1 MIKKFIGIVFL
12 GLLLSCSEFSE
23 KKKIEKCA
31 DPKAIKE
38 GAVVGV
44 QNGKNII
51 LFQQD
56 FEKDPD
62 PLGLFEKE
70 DLIKLSK
77 MDLKD
82 KISEGSG
89 RYEKIWDSCERE
101 FSQTPVKFKE
111 KYLN

>member
-1 MIKKFIGIVFL
+1 MVL
-12 GLLLSCSEFSE
+12 GLLLSCSKFSD
-23 KKKIEKCA
+23 KTKIEKCA

-38 GAVVGV
+38 GAVVAV
-44 QNGKNII
+44 KNNRNII

-56 FEKDPD
+56 FAKDPD
-62 PLGLFEKE
+62 PLDLFEKE

-82 KISEGSG
+82 KISEKSG
-89 RYEKIWDSCERE
+89 RYEKIWDNCERE
-101 FSQTPVKFKE
+101 FTQTPVKFKE

>member
-1 MIKKFIGIVFL
+1 MKKLLGMVVL
-12 GLLLSCSEFSE
+12 GLLLSCSEYSD

-31 DPKAIKE
+31 DPKAINE
-38 GAVVGV
+38 GAVVAV

-56 FEKDPD
+56 FAKDPD

-82 KISEGSG
+82 KISEESG

-101 FSQTPVKFKE
+101 FAQTPIKFKE

>member
-1 MIKKFIGIVFL
+1 MMKKLLGIVVL
-12 GLLLSCSEFSE
+12 SLLLSCSEFSD

-31 DPKAIKE
+31 DPRAIKE
-38 GAVVGV
+38 GALVGV

-56 FEKDPD
+56 FAKDPD
-62 PLGLFEKE
+62 PLDLFEKE

-82 KISEGSG
+82 KISEESG

-101 FSQTPVKFKE
+101 FVQTPVKFKE